1 MREEN
6 CQLVILKASLEGMSS
21 NSTMSFWSS
30 TGRADSL
37 DGLVIA
43 SVRAIMGRLSMKS
56 FGL

>member
-1 MREEN
+1 MRKEK

-43 SVRAIMGRLSMKS
+43 SVRAIMRRLSMKS
-56 FGL
+56 FRL